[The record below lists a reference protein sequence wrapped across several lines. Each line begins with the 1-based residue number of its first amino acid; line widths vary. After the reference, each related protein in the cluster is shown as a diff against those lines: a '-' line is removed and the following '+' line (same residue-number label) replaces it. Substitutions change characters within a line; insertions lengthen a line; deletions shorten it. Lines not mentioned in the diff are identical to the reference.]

1 MSQLKQIQIA
11 YSPVEDRLLLR
22 INTAEKEEYRFWI
35 TRRYLKILW
44 QAVSGLLVENPQVR
58 TQLSMTAKQ
67 AVLSFQHEKA
77 VSEAD
82 FSKSFDESAQALPLG
97 TAPVLLAR
105 IHTRPGPEGNKI
117 IGMHPES
124 AQGVELAVNDEILH
138 GISRL
143 VSDAATKAGWDMEF
157 LKKTGTEVLAAEL
170 SSVN

>member
-11 YSPVEDRLLLR
+11 YSPIEDRLLLR
-22 INTAEKEEYRFWI
+22 INTADKEEYRFWI
-35 TRRYLKILW
+35 TRRYLKIFW
-44 QAVSGLLVENPQVR
+44 QAISGILVENLQVR
-58 TQLSMTAKQ
+58 TQASMMAKQ

-82 FSKSFDESAQALPLG
+82 FSKNFDEGARALPLG

-105 IHTRPGPEGNKI
+105 IQARLSPDGNRI

-143 VSDAATKAGWDMEF
+143 ISDAATKAGWDMEF
-157 LKKTGTEVLAAEL
+157 LKKTGTAIMTADL